1 MALRYF
7 KATVEYEGTDFSG
20 FQWQHET
27 RTVQGALEQAIV
39 IRTGQT
45 IRLTGAGRTDAGVH
59 ALGQVVSFSVET
71 QIPTERM
78 ALALNSALPPDV
90 SIKSVQEV
98 GPEFS
103 ARFSASSR
111 VYAYLIRISATRS
124 ALWRRYSALCIEPLD
139 VNRMQQA
146 ANELLGE
153 RDFASFTNALQ
164 VGEPTMRHLM
174 RCSVNS
180 YKNFVVVRME
190 ANAFLRGMVRNTVGT
205 LIQVGSGTRSVES
218 MAELLHQRDRR
229 LAGPSAVPE
238 GLCLVKVKYG
248 ARRDYVKT
256 QTQMIPSNLDGSP

>member
-1 MALRYF
+1 
-7 KATVEYEGTDFSG
+7 
-20 FQWQHET
+20 
-27 RTVQGALEQAIV
+27 
-39 IRTGQT
+39 
-45 IRLTGAGRTDAGVH
+45 
-59 ALGQVVSFSVET
+59 
-71 QIPTERM
+71 
-78 ALALNSALPPDV
+78 
-90 SIKSVQEV
+90 
-98 GPEFS
+98 
-103 ARFSASSR
+103 
-111 VYAYLIRISATRS
+111 
-124 ALWRRYSALCIEPLD
+124 
-139 VNRMQQA
+139 MQQA

-229 LAGPSAVPE
+229 MAGPSAVPE

-256 QTQMIPSNLDGSP
+256 QAQMIPSNLDGSP